1 MDVFGTVYVGFSG
14 NSFYYVQYNANDPQA
29 SAPTYFPIGATYTSA
44 QQVTLNDV
52 TPNAAIY
59 YTIDG
64 STPSTNSNLYGGAIT
79 VGSGSETINSITV
92 ASGYSPSSVSSASYI
107 VNLTEPQA
115 AIPTFS
121 PLGGTFTSAQSVTI
135 SDTTPTA
142 AIYYTTDGSTP
153 TAGSTQYSTAITVS
167 TSETIQAIAVA
178 SGYTNSSIGSAAFTI
193 NLPLPSFSL
202 GISPTSLTVQSGGQ
216 ATATVTVTPSNGFNS
231 SVTFA
236 CTGLPSGATCSFSPA
251 QVTPAGSAAPTQL
264 TIAAS
269 STSAA
274 SQRRSAPFAPE
285 AALAATIF
293 LLGWKRRSLLKI
305 VLVVLLTF
313 AGFAPVSGCGGGS
326 GSSSGQQ
333 TQPINAT
340 VTVTATSGSLQ
351 QTGTIAL
358 TLN

>member
-1 MDVFGTVYVGFSG
+1 M
-14 NSFYYVQYNANDPQA
+14 
-29 SAPTYFPIGATYTSA
+29 
-44 QQVTLNDV
+44 
-52 TPNAAIY
+52 
-59 YTIDG
+59 
-64 STPSTNSNLYGGAIT
+64 
-79 VGSGSETINSITV
+79 
-92 ASGYSPSSVSSASYI
+92 
-107 VNLTEPQA
+107 
-115 AIPTFS
+115 
-121 PLGGTFTSAQSVTI
+121 
-135 SDTTPTA
+135 
-142 AIYYTTDGSTP
+142 
-153 TAGSTQYSTAITVS
+153 
-167 TSETIQAIAVA
+167 
-178 SGYTNSSIGSAAFTI
+178 
-193 NLPLPSFSL
+193 

-274 SQRRSAPFAPE
+274 SQRRSAPFVPE